1 MTDYTAELR
10 RLLAEQSATISRHTL
25 EDGLAVWVRKTGK
38 TIPQWRYTLLSIL
51 SRSLNLGALHPV
63 PNPGGQAALKI
74 EACRLR
80 QLNQYHIRVPRLLAE
95 ANNGLMFTHIGDH
108 TLLHYIEN
116 SSDRL
121 DYWQQGLCAIDN
133 VHKQN
138 QYLSQAFA
146 RNMIVC
152 TDGIIGFID
161 FEDDPGDY
169 LTIERCQSR
178 DYLCYLHSTAIWL
191 KKHNLLDQ
199 ASAIWQRHQ
208 NTLPANIA
216 TSINASVRP
225 IGWMQHLRAR
235 RWGSDTLRLAAL
247 AALFSQNPPT

>member
-1 MTDYTAELR
+1 MTDYTAELN
-10 RLLAEQSATISRHTL
+10 RLLATQSATIAHHIL
-25 EDGLAVWVRKTGK
+25 ADGLNVWVRKTGK

-51 SRSLNLGALHPV
+51 SRSLNLGALQPV
-63 PNPGGQAALKI
+63 PNPGGRAALKI
-74 EACRLR
+74 EARRLR
-80 QLNQYHIRVPRLLAE
+80 QLSRHHIRVPRLLAE
-95 ANNGLMFTHIGDH
+95 ADNGLMFTHIGDH

-116 SSDRL
+116 SPDRL
-121 DYWQQGLCAIDN
+121 EYWQQGLDAIDN

-152 TDGIIGFID
+152 EDGIIGFID

-191 KKHNLLDQ
+191 RKHNLLNQ
-199 ASAIWQRHQ
+199 ASAIWQQHQ
-208 NTLPANIA
+208 NTLSNDIA
-216 TSINASVRP
+216 TAINSSIKP
-225 IGWMQHLRAR
+225 INWMRHLQAR
-235 RWGSDTLRLAAL
+235 KWGSDTLRLSAL
-247 AALFSQNPPT
+247 AALFTQNPPT